1 MADILDII
9 DEMDE
14 DFEEELLEADDY
26 IVGELVVSDEMEMA
40 EAQQITNAIKS
51 AVTATYLLIAE
62 AHERKAYKA
71 LGYST
76 WAEYV
81 QKEFEISSSRSYQ
94 LLDLSKTV
102 KEIEAVAPEGTKV
115 KLTEAQARDIK
126 RELPRITEQIEEETR
141 DLDPETAAEKVN
153 EIVENIREQQK
164 EDQKVIDA
172 KEKAL
177 EEAEEDGYNKG
188 LEDAATAMLE
198 ADQSTQMGD
207 NADDGFVEMEVEGS
221 GESLN
226 PQAVMD
232 LYNFF
237 GMLTSLTGLP
247 EPEDI
252 LENIP
257 KDRYEEVDNQLEEGT
272 AWLNRFQT
280 LWEFKD
286 N

>member
-1 MADILDII
+1 MADLLEII
-9 DEMDE
+9 DDMENE
-14 DFEEELLEADDY
+14 DDGSFEEVLE
-26 IVGELVVSDEMEMA
+26 GELVVDSGDMNIE

-51 AVTATYLLIAE
+51 SVTATYLLIAE
-62 AHERKAYKA
+62 AHERQAYKA

-81 QKEFEISSSRSYQ
+81 KEEFEISSSRSYQ

-126 RELPRITEQIEEETR
+126 RELPRITETIQEETR

-177 EEAEEDGYNKG
+177 EEAEAEGYGQG

-207 NADDGFVEMEVEGS
+207 NADGGFVEMEVEGS
-221 GESLN
+221 GESLS
-226 PQAVMD
+226 PQTAMD

-237 GMLTSLTGLP
+237 GMLTSLTGMP
-247 EPEDI
+247 DPEDI
-252 LENIP
+252 IENIP
-257 KDRYEEVDNQLEEGT
+257 KERYEEVDNQLEEGT
-272 AWLNRFQT
+272 NWLNRFQT
-280 LWEFKD
+280 LWEFKES
-286 N
+286 